1 MLEATDGDVHPIEKG
16 LFLLQSW
23 AQLLVLNLQFHLG
36 DNMNHRAE
44 SDHPGA
50 QGRKQ
55 NYTYKYK
62 EFRASPDSDDG
73 DEKSWAE
80 TCSCAFLSQHS
91 ND

>member
-55 NYTYKYK
+55 NYTHKYK

-73 DEKSWAE
+73 DEKSWS
-80 TCSCAFLSQHS
+80 SCAFLCQHS